1 MQSSRVFRRRVP
13 PRRVAPRPTN
23 TKATTSQS
31 NLKGPNIVR
40 QPRTLRRR
48 FMRRVQNAKGALQDI
63 ADTIKRALNRPAVVL
78 VLVAVV
84 LFWIDHH
91 DKNGFV
97 HRKCDGSTS
106 GLCKWMLQN
115 FDCFAGMVVF
125 APALYDL
132 PQNIVLTATFISL
145 GAIILLPPME
155 IWVYAASAF
164 ALHTYFT
171 SRVTTTRIFVIIIAI
186 IIFLIFK
193 P

>member
-1 MQSSRVFRRRVP
+1 MQNSRVRRRVP
-13 PRRVAPRPTN
+13 LPRATPRPANTRATN
-23 TKATTSQS
+23 PQS
-31 NLKGPNIVR
+31 SSKGSNVAR
-40 QPRTLRRR
+40 QPRALRRR
-48 FMRRVQNAKGALQDI
+48 IMRRVQNAKGALQDI

-91 DKNGFV
+91 DKNGFI

-145 GAIILLPPME
+145 GAIFLLPPME

-171 SRVTTTRIFVIIIAI
+171 SRVTTTRIFVIVIAV